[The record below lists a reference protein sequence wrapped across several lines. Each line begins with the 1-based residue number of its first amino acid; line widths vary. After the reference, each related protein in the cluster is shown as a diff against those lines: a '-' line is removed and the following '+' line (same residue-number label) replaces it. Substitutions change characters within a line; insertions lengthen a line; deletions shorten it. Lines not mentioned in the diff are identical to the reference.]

1 MITINQNK
9 ATEITKDAIR
19 AYRKPLLEALDV
31 DYTRATE
38 TGGDTSHIIVAKQTL
53 RDMTATADGK
63 NVDELKTIVD
73 GLSAVAD
80 AVGA

>member
-31 DYTRATE
+31 DFQRATE
-38 TGGDTSHIIVAKQTL
+38 TGA
-53 RDMTATADGK
+53 ADSK
-63 NVDELKTIVD
+63 RY
-73 GLSAVAD
+73 A
-80 AVGA
+80 

>member
-38 TGGDTSHIIVAKQTL
+38 TGADTTTIVADKQTL

-63 NVDELKTIVD
+63 TVDELKTIVD
-73 GLSAVAD
+73 GL
-80 AVGA
+80 GA

>member
-1 MITINQNK
+1 MITINQTK
-9 ATEITKDAIR
+9 ATEITKEKIR

-38 TGGDTSHIIVAKQTL
+38 VGADTTQIVADKQTL

-73 GLSAVAD
+73 GL
-80 AVGA
+80 GA

>member
-38 TGGDTSHIIVAKQTL
+38 TGADTAQIVADKQTL
-53 RDMTATADGK
+53 RDMPDTADGK
-63 NVDELKTIVD
+63 NVDELKTIID
-73 GLSAVAD
+73 SLGE
-80 AVGA
+80 